1 MQLRFS
7 TTPFIGQVLKHT
19 VLLLVLLLLHSYS
32 AHAVTTSYSRNSYVS
47 YTNEQNSSSSILSV
61 WSEEDIQ
68 IIAEECIEE
77 DDESIDSYSAV
88 HLYTR
93 TSNST
98 STNSSLSPERI
109 SRFNTI
115 PRYILYRNLKAY
127 VLA

>member
-1 MQLRFS
+1 MQ
-7 TTPFIGQVLKHT
+7 PQVSINSFANKILKHT

-32 AHAVTTSYSRNSYVS
+32 THAVSTSYSRNSFVS
-47 YTNEQNSSSSILSV
+47 YTNELNSSSCTLSV

-93 TSNST
+93 TSNCA
-98 STNSSLSPERI
+98 STNSNLSPERI
-109 SRFNTI
+109 SRYNAI